1 MNLQVDCDELKTC
14 SIYLRL
20 AHTATEQKKSNR
32 THSTAV
38 ARHNNECKLAR
49 LLARAQTAH
58 FHHTTK
64 TLPVMS
70 ISPV

>member
-1 MNLQVDCDELKTC
+1 MNKDQ
-14 SIYLRL
+14 IYLRL
-20 AHTATEQKKSNR
+20 AHTATEQKKSKE
-32 THSTAV
+32 TLTAV

-64 TLPVMS
+64 HFLL
-70 ISPV
+70 